1 MINRFLCRLG
11 FHRWYYLLSE
21 VGYVSLRGW
30 PTGTKC
36 LYCGIPHPNPLPV
49 PEQEAGR

>member
-1 MINRFLCRLG
+1 MINPFLCSLS
-11 FHRWYYLLSE
+11 FHHWHYLLSE
-21 VGYVSLRGW
+21 VGYVPLRGW